1 MFSRAIT
8 PVFEKALK
16 KYKTITL
23 IGPRQSGKTT
33 LAKSVGGDFEY
44 YSLENPE
51 HRRRSIEDPN
61 GFLSSIK
68 KNVIIDEVQKNPE
81 LLSYLQEILDDQRDR
96 RKFILTGSN
105 SLLLSDKVSQSLAGR
120 SRILHILPLLRKEIP
135 SSLRPENIYETLF
148 KGAYPRIFN
157 ENLEAH
163 DWYGDYVQ
171 TYLEKDVRSL
181 INIDNMAQFDRFLR
195 LTASRAGQL
204 TNFSSLGSDLGVST
218 PTAQTW
224 FSVLQASY
232 ITFTLNPHF
241 NNFGKRI
248 TKASKIYFFDT
259 GLLCY
264 LLRIQSSDQLHL
276 HPLAGAIFENWVIA
290 EYYKHYLSQ
299 GKEAP
304 IYFWRDQHGHEID
317 LILDKSSFL
326 FPIEIKLSQ
335 TFQSEF
341 VENIFWFNKLQVQDQ
356 GQLVYGGNKS
366 FNYQNLDVTS
376 WKEFSEFNE
385 EEQS

>member
-1 MFSRAIT
+1 MFTRIIT

-16 KYKTITL
+16 KYTAITL

-33 LAKSVGGDFEY
+33 LAKSVGANFEY

-61 GFLSSIK
+61 GFFSSIK
-68 KNVIIDEVQKNPE
+68 KNVIIDEVQRNPE
-81 LLSYLQEILDDQRDR
+81 LLSYLQEILDDQKDH

-135 SSLRPENIYETLF
+135 ISLRSENIYETLF

-163 DWYGDYVQ
+163 EWYGDYVQ

-218 PTAQTW
+218 PTAQKW

-264 LLRIQSSDQLHL
+264 LLRIQSPDQLL
-276 HPLAGAIFENWVIA
+276 THPLAGAIFENWVVT
-290 EYYKHYLSQ
+290 EYYKYYLSG

-317 LILDKSSFL
+317 LLLDKSSFL

-341 VENIFWFNKLQVQDQ
+341 VENIFWFNKLQEQDQ
-356 GQLVYGGNKS
+356 GQLIYGGNKS
-366 FNYQNLDVTS
+366 FNYQNLDVIS
-376 WKEFSEFNE
+376 WAKFSEFNE
-385 EEQS
+385 KK